1 MVDIFAG
8 WFSALGLSETFDLV
22 LANIV
27 VGIIMIVVAFL
38 SKFLFEK
45 LLIKPIEIIV
55 RKSAFKWD
63 DHLIKHKLLY
73 KIALMIPAIVIA
85 LFARAFP
92 AIEGLIY
99 KLVTTYLIFISAVVV
114 DAFLD
119 VFTSAYQSLETSR
132 DKPIKSYMTVVKIM
146 IYIVAGVIAVSV
158 LTEIS
163 PWGILSGIGAM
174 TAVLLVVFR
183 DSLLGL
189 VASIQISKN
198 NLVSIGDWIEVPK
211 FQADGDV
218 IDITLTTIRIQN
230 WDKTITTI
238 PSYALISESFKNWK
252 GMFQAGGRRIKRSV
266 FIDNS
271 SIRFLDDELFDRLY
285 RIEILRPY
293 LESRKKEIE
302 KFNRENEIDVSEP
315 VNGRRMTNIGTFRA
329 YVTAYLRNHP
339 GTNKDMIIMVRQ
351 LQPADTGL
359 PLEIYCFSK
368 DTSWVNYESLQS
380 DIFDHIFASMPHF
393 GLRFFQNPSGRDVRA
408 LGDLFVSGKISVPR
422 PAGGGSSAT
431 INNYGDRPL
440 DNQQ

>member
-1 MVDIFAG
+1 MVNIFAG

-38 SKFLFEK
+38 SKYIFEK
-45 LLIKPIEIIV
+45 VLIKPIELIV

-63 DHLIKHKLLY
+63 DLLVKHKLLN

-85 LFARAFP
+85 LFAPAFP
-92 AIEGLIY
+92 AISDVIY
-99 KLVTTYLIFISAVVV
+99 RLVTTYLIFIAAVVI

-119 VFTSAYQSLETSR
+119 VFTSAYQSLETSK
-132 DKPIKSYMTVVKIM
+132 DKPIKSYMTVVKLM
-146 IYIVAGVIAVSV
+146 VYIIAGVVAVSV
-158 LTEIS
+158 LTGIS

-174 TAVLLVVFR
+174 TAVLLVIFR

-198 NLVSIGDWIEVPK
+198 NLVSIGDWIEVPRY
-211 FQADGDV
+211 QADGDV

-238 PSYALISESFKNWK
+238 PSYAIISESFKNWK

-266 FIDNS
+266 YIDTS
-271 SIRFLDDELFDRLY
+271 SVRFLDDDLYDRLY
-285 RIEILRPY
+285 KIQILRPY

-302 KFNRENEIDVSEP
+302 EFNRMNEVDVTEP

-329 YVTAYLRNHP
+329 YLTAYLRNHP
-339 GTNKDMIIMVRQ
+339 GTNKDLIMMVRQ
-351 LQPADTGL
+351 LQPTDTGL
-359 PLEIYCFSK
+359 PLEIYAFSK

-380 DIFDHIFASMPHF
+380 DIFDHIFATLPHF
-393 GLRFFQNPSGRDVRA
+393 DLRVFQNPSGNDLRA
-408 LGDLFVSGKISVPR
+408 MGDLLVGKR
-422 PAGGGSSAT
+422 QGHEQ
-431 INNYGDRPL
+431 
-440 DNQQ
+440 DNSEELFTESPQLHAEKDT

>member
-1 MVDIFAG
+1 MVNIFAG

-38 SKFLFEK
+38 SKYIFEK
-45 LLIKPIEIIV
+45 VLIKPIELIV

-63 DHLIKHKLLY
+63 DLLVKHKLLN

-85 LFARAFP
+85 LFAPAFP
-92 AIEGLIY
+92 AISDVIY
-99 KLVTTYLIFISAVVV
+99 RLVTTYLIFIAAVVI

-119 VFTSAYQSLETSR
+119 VFTSAYQSLETSK
-132 DKPIKSYMTVVKIM
+132 DKPIKSYMTVVKLM
-146 IYIVAGVIAVSV
+146 VYIIAGVVAVSV
-158 LTEIS
+158 LTGIS

-174 TAVLLVVFR
+174 TAVLLVIFR

-198 NLVSIGDWIEVPK
+198 NLVSIGDWIEVPRY
-211 FQADGDV
+211 QADGDV

-238 PSYALISESFKNWK
+238 PSYAIISESFKNWK

-266 FIDNS
+266 YIDTS
-271 SIRFLDDELFDRLY
+271 SVRFLDDDLYDRLY
-285 RIEILRPY
+285 KIQILRPY

-302 KFNRENEIDVSEP
+302 EFNRMNEVDVTEP

-329 YVTAYLRNHP
+329 YLTAYLRNHP
-339 GTNKDMIIMVRQ
+339 GTNKDLIMMVRQ
-351 LQPADTGL
+351 LQPTDTGL
-359 PLEIYCFSK
+359 PLEIYAFSR

-380 DIFDHIFASMPHF
+380 DIFDHIFATLPHF
-393 GLRFFQNPSGRDVRA
+393 DLRVFQNPSGNDLRA
-408 LGDLFVSGKISVPR
+408 MGDLLVGKR
-422 PAGGGSSAT
+422 QGHEQ
-431 INNYGDRPL
+431 
-440 DNQQ
+440 DNSEELFTESPQLHAEKDT

>member
-1 MVDIFAG
+1 MVNIFAG

-38 SKFLFEK
+38 SKYIFEK
-45 LLIKPIEIIV
+45 VLIKPIELIV

-63 DHLIKHKLLY
+63 DLLVKHKLLN

-85 LFARAFP
+85 LFAPAFP
-92 AIEGLIY
+92 AISDVIY
-99 KLVTTYLIFISAVVV
+99 RLVTTYLIFIAAVVI

-119 VFTSAYQSLETSR
+119 VFTSAYQSLETSK
-132 DKPIKSYMTVVKIM
+132 DKPIKSYMTVVKLMVYTI
-146 IYIVAGVIAVSV
+146 AGVVAVSV
-158 LTEIS
+158 LTGIS

-174 TAVLLVVFR
+174 TAVLLVIFR

-198 NLVSIGDWIEVPK
+198 NLVSIGDWIEVPRY
-211 FQADGDV
+211 QADGDV

-238 PSYALISESFKNWK
+238 PSYAIISESFKNWK

-266 FIDNS
+266 YIDTS
-271 SIRFLDDELFDRLY
+271 SVRFLDDDLYDRLHK
-285 RIEILRPY
+285 IQILRPY

-302 KFNRENEIDVSEP
+302 EFNRMNEVDVTEP

-329 YVTAYLRNHP
+329 YLTAYLRNHP
-339 GTNKDMIIMVRQ
+339 GTNKDLIMMVRQ
-351 LQPADTGL
+351 LQPTDTGL
-359 PLEIYCFSK
+359 PLEIYAFSK

-380 DIFDHIFASMPHF
+380 DIFDHIFATLPHF
-393 GLRFFQNPSGRDVRA
+393 DLRVFQNPSGNDLRA
-408 LGDLFVSGKISVPR
+408 MGDLLVGKR
-422 PAGGGSSAT
+422 QGHEQ
-431 INNYGDRPL
+431 
-440 DNQQ
+440 DNSEKIFTESPQLHAEKDT

>member
-1 MVDIFAG
+1 VVNIFAG

-38 SKFLFEK
+38 SKYIFEK
-45 LLIKPIEIIV
+45 VLIKPIELIV

-63 DHLIKHKLLY
+63 DLLVKHKLLN

-85 LFARAFP
+85 LFAPAFP
-92 AIEGLIY
+92 AISDVIY
-99 KLVTTYLIFISAVVV
+99 RLVTTYLIFIAAVVI

-119 VFTSAYQSLETSR
+119 VFTSAYQSLETSK
-132 DKPIKSYMTVVKIM
+132 DKPIKSYMTVVKLM
-146 IYIVAGVIAVSV
+146 VYIIAGVVAVSV
-158 LTEIS
+158 LTGIS

-174 TAVLLVVFR
+174 TAVLLVIFR

-198 NLVSIGDWIEVPK
+198 NLVSIGDWIEVPRY
-211 FQADGDV
+211 QADGDV

-238 PSYALISESFKNWK
+238 PSYAIISESFKNWK

-266 FIDNS
+266 YIDTS
-271 SIRFLDDELFDRLY
+271 SVRFLDDDLYDRLY
-285 RIEILRPY
+285 KIQILRPY

-302 KFNRENEIDVSEP
+302 EFNRMNEVDVTEP

-329 YVTAYLRNHP
+329 YLTAYLRNHP
-339 GTNKDMIIMVRQ
+339 GTNKDLIMMVRQ
-351 LQPADTGL
+351 LQPTDTGL
-359 PLEIYCFSK
+359 PLEIYAFSK

-380 DIFDHIFASMPHF
+380 DIFDHIFATLPHF
-393 GLRFFQNPSGRDVRA
+393 DLRVFQNPSGNDLRA
-408 LGDLFVSGKISVPR
+408 MGDLLVGKR
-422 PAGGGSSAT
+422 QGHEQ
-431 INNYGDRPL
+431 
-440 DNQQ
+440 DNSEELFTESPQLHAEKDT

>member
-1 MVDIFAG
+1 MVNIFAG

-38 SKFLFEK
+38 SKYIFEK
-45 LLIKPIEIIV
+45 VLIKPIELIV

-63 DHLIKHKLLY
+63 DLLVKHKLLN

-85 LFARAFP
+85 LFAPAFP
-92 AIEGLIY
+92 AISDVIY
-99 KLVTTYLIFISAVVV
+99 RLVTTYLIFIAAVVI

-119 VFTSAYQSLETSR
+119 VFTSAYQSLETSK
-132 DKPIKSYMTVVKIM
+132 DKPIKSYMTVVKLMVYTI
-146 IYIVAGVIAVSV
+146 AGVVAVSV
-158 LTEIS
+158 LTGIS

-174 TAVLLVVFR
+174 TAVLLVIFR

-198 NLVSIGDWIEVPK
+198 NLVSIGDWIEVPRY
-211 FQADGDV
+211 QADGDV

-238 PSYALISESFKNWK
+238 PSYAIISESFKNWK

-266 FIDNS
+266 YIDTS
-271 SIRFLDDELFDRLY
+271 SVRFLDDDLYDRLHK
-285 RIEILRPY
+285 IQILRPY

-302 KFNRENEIDVSEP
+302 EFNRMNEVDVTEP

-329 YVTAYLRNHP
+329 YLTAYLRNHP
-339 GTNKDMIIMVRQ
+339 GTNKDLIMMVRQ
-351 LQPADTGL
+351 LQPTDTGL
-359 PLEIYCFSK
+359 PLEIYAFSK

-380 DIFDHIFASMPHF
+380 DIFDHIFATLPHF
-393 GLRFFQNPSGRDVRA
+393 DLRVFQNPSGNDLRA
-408 LGDLFVSGKISVPR
+408 MGDLLVGKR
-422 PAGGGSSAT
+422 QGHEQ
-431 INNYGDRPL
+431 
-440 DNQQ
+440 DNSEELFTESPQLHAEKDT

>member
-1 MVDIFAG
+1 MVNIFAG

-38 SKFLFEK
+38 SKYIFEK
-45 LLIKPIEIIV
+45 VLIKPIELIV

-63 DHLIKHKLLY
+63 DLLVKHKLLN

-85 LFARAFP
+85 LFAPAFP
-92 AIEGLIY
+92 AISDVIY
-99 KLVTTYLIFISAVVV
+99 RLVTTYLIFIAAVVI

-119 VFTSAYQSLETSR
+119 VFTSAYQSLETSK
-132 DKPIKSYMTVVKIM
+132 DKPIKSYMTVVKLMVYTI
-146 IYIVAGVIAVSV
+146 AGVVAVSV
-158 LTEIS
+158 LTGIS

-174 TAVLLVVFR
+174 TAVLLVIFR

-198 NLVSIGDWIEVPK
+198 NLVSIGDWIEVPRY
-211 FQADGDV
+211 QADGDV

-238 PSYALISESFKNWK
+238 PSYAIISESFKNWK

-266 FIDNS
+266 YIDTS
-271 SIRFLDDELFDRLY
+271 SVRFLDDDLYDRLY
-285 RIEILRPY
+285 KIQILRPY

-302 KFNRENEIDVSEP
+302 EFNRMNEVDVTEP

-329 YVTAYLRNHP
+329 YLTAYLRNHP
-339 GTNKDMIIMVRQ
+339 GTNKDLIMMVRQ
-351 LQPADTGL
+351 LQPTDTGL
-359 PLEIYCFSK
+359 PLEIYAFSK

-380 DIFDHIFASMPHF
+380 DIFDHIFATLPHF
-393 GLRFFQNPSGRDVRA
+393 DLRVFQNPSGNDLRA
-408 LGDLFVSGKISVPR
+408 MGDLLVGKR
-422 PAGGGSSAT
+422 QGHEQ
-431 INNYGDRPL
+431 
-440 DNQQ
+440 DNSEELFTESPQLHAEKDT

>member
-8 WFSALGLSETFDLV
+8 WFSALGINETFDIV
-22 LANIV
+22 LANLV

-38 SKFLFEK
+38 SKLIFEK
-45 LLIKPIEIIV
+45 VLIKPIELIV
-55 RKSAFKWD
+55 RRSAFKWD
-63 DHLIKHKLLY
+63 DLLVKHKLLN

-85 LFARAFP
+85 LFAPAFP
-92 AIEGLIY
+92 AISDVIY
-99 KLVTTYLIFISAVVV
+99 RLVTTYLIFIAAVVI

-132 DKPIKSYMTVVKIM
+132 DKPIKSYMTVVKLM
-146 IYIVAGVIAVSV
+146 VYIIAGVIAVSV
-158 LTEIS
+158 LTGIS

-198 NLVSIGDWIEVPK
+198 NLVSIGDWIEVPRY
-211 FQADGDV
+211 QADGDV

-230 WDKTITTI
+230 WDKTITTV
-238 PSYALISESFKNWK
+238 PSYAIISESFKNWK

-266 FIDNS
+266 FIDTS
-271 SIRFLDDELFDRLY
+271 SVRFLDDELYDRLY
-285 RIEILRPY
+285 KIQILRPY

-302 KFNRENEIDVSEP
+302 EFNRRNEIDITEP

-329 YVTAYLRNHP
+329 YLTAYLRNHP
-339 GTNKDMIIMVRQ
+339 GTNKDLIMMVRQ
-351 LQPADTGL
+351 LQPTDTGL
-359 PLEIYCFSK
+359 PLEIYAFSR

-380 DIFDHIFASMPHF
+380 DIFDHIFATLPHF
-393 GLRFFQNPSGRDVRA
+393 DLRVFQNPSGNDLRA
-408 LGDLFVSGKISVPR
+408 MGDLLVGKR
-422 PAGGGSSAT
+422 QGHEQ
-431 INNYGDRPL
+431 
-440 DNQQ
+440 DNSEELSTESRQLNAEQDS

>member
-238 PSYALISESFKNWK
+238 PSYVFTSAYQSLETSRDKPIKSYMTVVKIMIYIVAGVIAVSVLTEISPWGILS
-252 GMFQAGGRRIKRSV
+252 GIGAMTAVLLV
-266 FIDNS
+266 FFRGS
-271 SIRFLDDELFDRLY
+271 LLGL
-285 RIEILRPY
+285 
-293 LESRKKEIE
+293 
-302 KFNRENEIDVSEP
+302 VS
-315 VNGRRMTNIGTFRA
+315 
-329 YVTAYLRNHP
+329 
-339 GTNKDMIIMVRQ
+339 
-351 LQPADTGL
+351 
-359 PLEIYCFSK
+359 
-368 DTSWVNYESLQS
+368 SLQMS
-380 DIFDHIFASMPHF
+380 
-393 GLRFFQNPSGRDVRA
+393 
-408 LGDLFVSGKISVPR
+408 K
-422 PAGGGSSAT
+422 
-431 INNYGDRPL
+431 NNL
-440 DNQQ
+440 VK

>member
-1 MVDIFAG
+1 M
-8 WFSALGLSETFDLV
+8 V

-38 SKFLFEK
+38 SKYIFEK
-45 LLIKPIEIIV
+45 VLIKPIELIV

-63 DHLIKHKLLY
+63 DLLVKHKLLN

-85 LFARAFP
+85 LFAPAFP
-92 AIEGLIY
+92 AISDVIY
-99 KLVTTYLIFISAVVV
+99 RLVTTYLIFIAAVVI

-119 VFTSAYQSLETSR
+119 VFTSAYQSLETSK
-132 DKPIKSYMTVVKIM
+132 DKPIKSYMTVVKLMVYTI
-146 IYIVAGVIAVSV
+146 AGVVAVSV
-158 LTEIS
+158 LTGIS

-174 TAVLLVVFR
+174 TAVLLVIFR

-198 NLVSIGDWIEVPK
+198 NLVSIGDWIEVPRY
-211 FQADGDV
+211 QADGDV

-238 PSYALISESFKNWK
+238 PSYAIISESFKNWK

-266 FIDNS
+266 YIDTS
-271 SIRFLDDELFDRLY
+271 SVRFLDDDLYDRLHK
-285 RIEILRPY
+285 IQILRPY

-302 KFNRENEIDVSEP
+302 EFNRMNEVDVTEP

-329 YVTAYLRNHP
+329 YLTAYLRNHP
-339 GTNKDMIIMVRQ
+339 GTNKDLIMMVRQ
-351 LQPADTGL
+351 LQPTDTGL
-359 PLEIYCFSK
+359 PLEIYAFSK

-380 DIFDHIFASMPHF
+380 DIFDHIFATLPHF
-393 GLRFFQNPSGRDVRA
+393 DLRVFQNPSGNDLRA
-408 LGDLFVSGKISVPR
+408 MGDLLVGKR
-422 PAGGGSSAT
+422 QGHEQ
-431 INNYGDRPL
+431 
-440 DNQQ
+440 DNSEKIFTESPQLHAEKDT

>member
-1 MVDIFAG
+1 MVNIFAG

-38 SKFLFEK
+38 SKYIFEK
-45 LLIKPIEIIV
+45 VLIKPIELIV

-63 DHLIKHKLLY
+63 DLLVKHKLLN

-85 LFARAFP
+85 LFAPAFP
-92 AIEGLIY
+92 AISDVIY
-99 KLVTTYLIFISAVVV
+99 RLVTTYLIFIAAVVI
-114 DAFLD
+114 DALLD
-119 VFTSAYQSLETSR
+119 VFTSAYQSLETSK
-132 DKPIKSYMTVVKIM
+132 DKPIKSYMTVVKLM
-146 IYIVAGVIAVSV
+146 VYIIAGVVAVSV
-158 LTEIS
+158 LTGIS

-174 TAVLLVVFR
+174 TAVLLVIFR

-198 NLVSIGDWIEVPK
+198 NLVSIGDWIEVPRY
-211 FQADGDV
+211 QADGDV

-238 PSYALISESFKNWK
+238 PSYAIISESFKNWK

-266 FIDNS
+266 YIDTS
-271 SIRFLDDELFDRLY
+271 SVRFLDDDLYDRLHK
-285 RIEILRPY
+285 IQILRPY

-302 KFNRENEIDVSEP
+302 EFNRMNEVDVTEP

-329 YVTAYLRNHP
+329 YLTAYLRNHP
-339 GTNKDMIIMVRQ
+339 GTNKDLIMMVRQ
-351 LQPADTGL
+351 LQPTDTGL
-359 PLEIYCFSK
+359 PLEIYAFSR

-380 DIFDHIFASMPHF
+380 DIFDHIFATLPHF
-393 GLRFFQNPSGRDVRA
+393 DLRVFQNPSGNDLRA
-408 LGDLFVSGKISVPR
+408 MGDLLVGKR
-422 PAGGGSSAT
+422 QGHEQ
-431 INNYGDRPL
+431 
-440 DNQQ
+440 DNSEELFTESPQLHAEKDT